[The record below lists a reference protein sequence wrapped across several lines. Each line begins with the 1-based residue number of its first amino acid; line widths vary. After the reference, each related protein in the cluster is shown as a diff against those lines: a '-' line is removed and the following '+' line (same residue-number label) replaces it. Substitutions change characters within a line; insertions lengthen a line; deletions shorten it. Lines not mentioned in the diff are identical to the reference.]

1 MLGQLLESSPA
12 RVRRL
17 HSTLV
22 SVVGHLLVLSGAI
35 AAARP
40 VSDAAEPDTVIV
52 WHPPAPPLPLQCNRC
67 GSSGRPGA
75 SMRGQ
80 AEVPR
85 GLART
90 LTQLD
95 LEIPGNVEPVAP
107 GVDISAREWQRGLA
121 AARYAE
127 GEGEPNIARAGVDR
141 EVVPL
146 PTNPTPRYP
155 ATLRSAGI
163 EGRVLA
169 RFVVDTTGRV
179 VMSTLDIVAADHP
192 AFAEAVIDALRR
204 SRFTPAESRGQR
216 VAQLVS
222 QPFVFEVRE

>member
-1 MLGQLLESSPA
+1 M
-12 RVRRL
+12 
-17 HSTLV
+17 
-22 SVVGHLLVLSGAI
+22 
-35 AAARP
+35 
-40 VSDAAEPDTVIV
+40 
-52 WHPPAPPLPLQCNRC
+52 
-67 GSSGRPGA
+67 
-75 SMRGQ
+75 
-80 AEVPR
+80 PR
-85 GLART
+85 GPART

-121 AARYAE
+121 AARNAE